1 MIDYVN
7 LTSQTGIQVMIE
19 NGITWVPLV
28 KKVNA
33 YSDKIDVWQLAVYIL
48 EDKKKLIETDN
59 SRFYVKLTKKGT
71 VDCGKRIEIT

>member
-1 MIDYVN
+1 
-7 LTSQTGIQVMIE
+7 
-19 NGITWVPLV
+19 
-28 KKVNA
+28 VNA

-71 VDCGKRIEIT
+71 VGCGKRIKIT